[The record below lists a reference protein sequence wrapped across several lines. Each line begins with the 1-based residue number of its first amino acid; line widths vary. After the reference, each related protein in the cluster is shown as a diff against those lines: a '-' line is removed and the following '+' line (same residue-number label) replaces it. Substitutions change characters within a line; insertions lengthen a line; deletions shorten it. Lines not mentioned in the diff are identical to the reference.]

1 MSERQLST
9 GAKVE
14 CVAYAAI
21 AALALVGTQWALLE
35 GIRSAEG
42 SFAKQMWADLT
53 ANPTVV
59 FTSIDLFMVFLAAF
73 IFMIVEGRRLR
84 VRWWWLYPVLSVGI
98 GVSFGFPL
106 FLIARRLRLAGEN
119 VGVSVG

>member
-1 MSERQLST
+1 MTGNQLST
-9 GAKVE
+9 GAKLE
-14 CVAYAAI
+14 CLAYAAI
-21 AALALVGTQWALLE
+21 AILALIGTQWALIE
-35 GIRSAEG
+35 GIRTAEG

-59 FTSIDLFMVFLAAF
+59 FTTIDLFMVFLAALV
-73 IFMIVEGRRLR
+73 FMIVEGRRLR

-106 FLIARRLRLAGEN
+106 FLIARRLRMAGQD
-119 VGVSVG
+119 VG

>member
-21 AALALVGTQWALLE
+21 AVLALIGTQWALVE
-35 GIRSAEG
+35 GIRAAEG
-42 SFAKQMWADLT
+42 SFAKQMWTDLT

-73 IFMIVEGRRLR
+73 IFMIVEGRRVR
-84 VRWWWLYPVLSVGI
+84 VRWSWLYPILSSAIEVG
-98 GVSFGFPL
+98 FGFPL
-106 FLIARRLRLAGEN
+106 FLIARRLRLAGQDL
-119 VGVSVG
+119 V

>member
-1 MSERQLST
+1 MST

-14 CVAYAAI
+14 CVAYAVI
-21 AALALVGTQWALLE
+21 AAVALVGTQWALVE
-35 GIRSAEG
+35 GIRATEG

-59 FTSIDLFMVFLAAF
+59 FTTIDLFMVFFAAF
-73 IFMIVEGRRLR
+73 IFMVVEGRRVRLR
-84 VRWWWLYPVLSVGI
+84 SWWLYPLLSVGI

-106 FLIARRLRLAGEN
+106 FLLARRLRIAGQD
-119 VGVSVG
+119 VG

>member
-1 MSERQLST
+1 MSERQLSA

-21 AALALVGTQWALLE
+21 AALALVGTQWALVE
-35 GIRSAEG
+35 GVRAAEG

-59 FTSIDLFMVFLAAF
+59 FTTIDLFMVFLAAF
-73 IFMIVEGRRLR
+73 IFMVVEGRRLR

>member
-9 GAKVE
+9 GTKLE
-14 CVAYAAI
+14 CLAYAAI
-21 AALALVGTQWALLE
+21 ATIALIGTQWALVE
-35 GIRSAEG
+35 GVRGAEG

-59 FTSIDLFMVFLAAF
+59 FTTIDLFMVFLAALL
-73 IFMIVEGRRLR
+73 FMIVEGRRVRL
-84 VRWWWLYPVLSVGI
+84 RWWWLYPVLSVGI

-106 FLIARRLRLAGEN
+106 FLLARRLRLAGED
-119 VGVSVG
+119 VG

>member
-1 MSERQLST
+1 MIERQLSK

-21 AALALVGTQWALLE
+21 ALLALIGTQWALVE
-35 GIRSAEG
+35 GIRAAEG
-42 SFAKQMWADLT
+42 SFAKQMWVDLT

-73 IFMIVEGRRLR
+73 IFMIVEGRRVR

-106 FLIARRLRLAGEN
+106 FLIARRLRLAGQD
-119 VGVSVG
+119 VG